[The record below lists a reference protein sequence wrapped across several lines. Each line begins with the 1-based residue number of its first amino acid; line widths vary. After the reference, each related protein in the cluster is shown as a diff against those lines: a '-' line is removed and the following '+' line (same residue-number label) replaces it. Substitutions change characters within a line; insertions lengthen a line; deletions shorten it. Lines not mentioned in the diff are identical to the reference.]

1 MSSGASGAHLCKSGE
16 IGDGLPLGTYTGANT
31 ANYTY
36 ELRMFDQA
44 QYCGQGNV
52 YIEGTL
58 KGRVTIAASN
68 TITATGDVVL
78 ARGLSGTDMLGLV
91 ASNSVEVYN
100 PWLDTRQCSKWVG
113 SGSSRRCTGSWSWAG
128 SETQVSGWPKRYTD
142 VDQGSAYP
150 SNGIQIAA
158 AIQTLQHSFGVQNY
172 FRGSGEG
179 QLYVRGAIAQEWRGI
194 VGRGSAGYLKDY
206 RYDKR
211 LKFSAP
217 PYFPQW
223 TNAVWGGR
231 YTGEVSPQY
240 AP

>member
-1 MSSGASGAHLCKSGE
+1 M
-16 IGDGLPLGTYTGANT
+16 
-31 ANYTY
+31 
-36 ELRMFDQA
+36 
-44 QYCGQGNV
+44 
-52 YIEGTL
+52 
-58 KGRVTIAASN
+58 
-68 TITATGDVVL
+68 
-78 ARGLSGTDMLGLV
+78 
-91 ASNSVEVYN
+91 
-100 PWLDTRQCSKWVG
+100 
-113 SGSSRRCTGSWSWAG
+113 
-128 SETQVSGWPKRYTD
+128 
-142 VDQGSAYP
+142 
-150 SNGIQIAA
+150 
-158 AIQTLQHSFGVQNY
+158 QNY

-194 VGRGSAGYLKDY
+194 VGRRGSAGYLKDY